1 MPLINCQVNLILI
14 WSSTCVITNYTVA
27 GRFAIRDT
35 NFYVPVVTVST
46 QDMAK
51 LLQQLKSGFKS
62 TINWNKYQSNPKTYG
77 QNQYLNHLADPSF
90 QKVNRLFVLC
100 FENVN
105 SRTSHSEH
113 YLPKVEIKDYNVII
127 YEKNIFDQPINNDTK
142 TDENIRKITTGQW
155 DDYTT
160 IVC

>member
-14 WSSTCVITNYTVA
+14 WSSTCVITNYTGA

-77 QNQYLNHLADPSF
+77 QNQYLNHLLIPVF
-90 QKVNRLFVLC
+90 K
-100 FENVN
+100 
-105 SRTSHSEH
+105 
-113 YLPKVEIKDYNVII
+113 K
-127 YEKNIFDQPINNDTK
+127 
-142 TDENIRKITTGQW
+142 
-155 DDYTT
+155 
-160 IVC
+160 